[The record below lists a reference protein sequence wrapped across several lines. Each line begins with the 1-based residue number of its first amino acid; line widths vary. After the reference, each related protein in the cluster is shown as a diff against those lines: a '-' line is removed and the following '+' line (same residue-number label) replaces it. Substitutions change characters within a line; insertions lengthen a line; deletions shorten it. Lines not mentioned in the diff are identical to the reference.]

1 MQQFKDLDAQSLFCA
16 RCGQAREVRE
26 RLLLVLPDHDLYEY
40 RCVVCY
46 TSVGTKKVSQSKP
59 GGIDL
64 V

>member
-1 MQQFKDLDAQSLFCA
+1 VQQFKNLDAQSLFCP

-40 RCVVCY
+40 RCVVCS
-46 TSVGTKKVSQSKP
+46 TSVGTKKVSGTKP
-59 GGIDL
+59 GGFDL